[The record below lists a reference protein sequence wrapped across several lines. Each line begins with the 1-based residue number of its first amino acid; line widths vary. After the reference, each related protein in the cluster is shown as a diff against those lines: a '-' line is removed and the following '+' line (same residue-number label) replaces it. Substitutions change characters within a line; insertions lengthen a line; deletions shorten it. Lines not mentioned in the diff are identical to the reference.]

1 MNKINYENARQKQIE
16 SGCKNKKLLLHSCC
30 APCSTVCIE
39 RLKEYFDLT
48 VYFYNPN
55 ILSSEEYYKRAEEQ
69 VRFLQLAHPNV
80 NLIIEEYSHEEFLKM
95 TQGLE
100 LLPEGGKRCENC
112 FELRL
117 EKTFEY
123 AKEHSFD
130 LITTT
135 LTLSPLKNSE
145 LLNGIGEKLCKNSQV
160 EWIYSDFKKQGGFLK
175 SVELSKKYGLYRQ
188 NYCGCEFS
196 LR

>member
-1 MNKINYENARQKQIE
+1 M
-16 SGCKNKKLLLHSCC
+16 
-30 APCSTVCIE
+30 
-39 RLKEYFDLT
+39 
-48 VYFYNPN
+48 
-55 ILSSEEYYKRAEEQ
+55 
-69 VRFLQLAHPNV
+69 
-80 NLIIEEYSHEEFLKM
+80 
-95 TQGLE
+95 
-100 LLPEGGKRCENC
+100 
-112 FELRL
+112 RL

-135 LTLSPLKNSE
+135 LTLSPLKNAE